1 MSRARIATPLGPLSA
16 AATEDGLATLSFAE
30 LSGEQA
36 MSPVLDATRAQIA
49 EYFAGE
55 RRRFDLPLAPGGTPF
70 QRSVWDALAQVD
82 FGETISYRALARKLG
97 KPGAARAVGRAN
109 ALNPLVI
116 VIPCH
121 RVIGARG
128 ALTGY
133 GGGLRRKRA
142 LLELEAA
149 RVRRRR

>member
-1 MSRARIATPLGPLSA
+1 MSRGRIATPLGPLSA
-16 AATEDGLATLSFAE
+16 AATEDGLVALSFAE
-30 LSGEQA
+30 LPGEQA
-36 MSPVLDATRAQIA
+36 ISPVLDATRAQLA

-70 QRSVWDALAQVD
+70 QLSVWDALAGVG

-97 KPGAARAVGRAN
+97 MPGAARAVGRAN

-133 GGGLRRKRA
+133 GGGLGRKRA